1 MPKIMVKFEFVNK
14 EGKKRRVRFMM
25 DKHSYEVYHHPS
37 VPREWTDRMMLE
49 EYLEFRR
56 NLKWNEKTMPFP
68 VDDEGN
74 EIEIPD
80 DECQSPIE
88 ILERQEKRE
97 FISNAL
103 DTMSKMQREAFVL
116 VYLLGYSKK
125 QASRRMGISFDS
137 LRKMLK
143 RAEKIF
149 EIYLKKEKF
158 SATSATNGNF

>member
-125 QASRRMGISFDS
+125 QANRRMGISFDS

-149 EIYLKKEKF
+149 EIYLKKEKS
-158 SATSATNGNF
+158 SATSATNVRF